1 MVKKRIALIGFHLH
15 GGGTARVMANLSN
28 FFDEKGLEVHNIIIH
43 DEIGYDYSGTLY
55 NLGKLKSRSNT
66 IFNKLKRFIYFRR
79 YMKNHQFDFIID
91 FRFRKRIIQE
101 FLISRFVYDRKKT
114 IYTIHSSKLNV
125 YLPESVFWAKVI
137 YGKCYKVLALTN
149 EMEQMAKL
157 KYTNLLNISSIY
169 NPIVI
174 PEILKKAKEEI
185 NFGFNYVIGA
195 GSFDVN
201 TKQFDKLIAAYAKS
215 LLPKQQ
221 IHLVILGQGKLLH
234 YLKKV
239 AKRNKVNELVH
250 FSGFES
256 NPYKFFSKSK
266 FFVLSSKFEGL
277 PMVILEA
284 LACEVPVVAFNSV
297 GIKEVVCHQ
306 ENGLLIEDQNI
317 EALTN
322 GLNTMLLDEDLYKKC
337 KSNSFKSIQKFSIEV
352 IGNQWLDLMNIE
364 N

>member
-1 MVKKRIALIGFHLH
+1 MVKKKIALIGFHLH

-79 YMKNHQFDFIID
+79 YMKKNQFDFIID

-101 FLISRFVYDRKKT
+101 FLISRYVYDRKKT

-149 EMEQMAKL
+149 EMEQLARL
-157 KYTNLLNISSIY
+157 KYNNSFNISSIY

-174 PEILKKAKEEI
+174 PEILKKNKEEI
-185 NFGFNYVIGA
+185 NLGFNYIIGA
-195 GSFDVN
+195 GSFDAN
-201 TKQFDKLIAAYAKS
+201 TKQFDKLIMAYAKS
-215 LLPKQQ
+215 QLPKQQ
-221 IHLVILGQGKLLH
+221 IHLVILGQGKLLE
-234 YLKKV
+234 YLKAITK
-239 AKRNKVNELVH
+239 KNKVSELVH
-250 FSGFES
+250 FLGYQD
-256 NPYKFFSKSK
+256 NPYKFFSKSN
-266 FFVLSSKFEGL
+266 FFVLSSEFEGL
-277 PMVILEA
+277 PMVVLEA
-284 LACEVPVVAFNSV
+284 LTCGAPVVAFNSI
-297 GIKEVVCHQ
+297 GIKEVVTHQ

-322 GLNTMLLDEDLYKKC
+322 GLNTMLLDKALYNKC
-337 KSNSFKSIQKFSIEV
+337 KDNALKSVQKFSIEV
-352 IGNQWLDLMNIE
+352 IGNQWLDLMHIKH
-364 N
+364 